1 MMKKQRGVSL
11 SGMVALGAIACIF
24 AILAVK
30 ILPDVIEFY
39 KIKKNIASTASNASG
54 KMIGEIRV
62 IYSKYAEVDHIR
74 SISPD
79 EVVISREGG
88 DIVLSF
94 AYEKRIPLFANV
106 SLLIDFHGVTS
117 ARDRSE

>member
-1 MMKKQRGVSL
+1 MKKQRGVSL
-11 SGMVALGAIACIF
+11 SGLIVVG
-24 AILAVK
+24 AILAILAILTAK

-39 KIKKNIASTASNASG
+39 KIKKNIAATASNASG
-54 KMIGEIRV
+54 KIIGEIRV

-79 EVVISREGG
+79 EIVISKDGG
-88 DIVLSF
+88 DITLSF

-106 SLLIDFHGVTS
+106 SLLIDFHGVAS